1 MAEEKQ
7 TENIDDTLNHDDT
20 SALRYVLE
28 HTRGSTPVSV
38 YNQGEMFTLDD
49 EAVE

>member
-20 SALRYVLE
+20 SALRFVLE
-28 HTRGSTPVSV
+28 HTRGATPVSV
-38 YNQGEMFTLDD
+38 YNQSEIFAED